1 MACVDSFSSQVKGE
15 GAPGRMPATQ
25 KDEQK
30 CLLHRAVLMMVMTGI
45 HVLGEK
51 ASRSPAPQVR
61 IWSQLPLEPLESQE
75 VGNWEEMKAC

>member
-1 MACVDSFSSQVKGE
+1 MWILLVAKLRARE
-15 GAPGRMPATQ
+15 HPAGCLPPR